1 MTSKIDRTLITTT
14 LVCLLPILLSFVLY
28 DDLPKQIAIHW
39 DYAGNPDNFA
49 PKSIAVWGLPLFL
62 AGMNIFTHIV
72 INGDPKKANA
82 SSVLKQFGK
91 WMIPLL
97 SVIIVPIILFKALGY
112 PIQIEVIAPVLVGIM
127 IIIIGNYLPKCKQN
141 YTIGIKLPWTLNS
154 HDNWNKTHHL
164 SGYLW
169 IIGGL
174 CIAAGGLL
182 NGYWL
187 PITLITTAI
196 LVVVPFMYSYFLY
209 KQGI

>member
-1 MTSKIDRTLITTT
+1 MTRKIDRTLITTT
-14 LVCLLPILLSFVLY
+14 LVCLLPIILSFVVY
-28 DDLPKQIAIHW
+28 NDLPKQIAIHW

-49 PKSIAVWGLPLFL
+49 PKSLTVWGLPLFL

-91 WMIPLL
+91 WITPLL
-97 SVIIVPIILFKALGY
+97 SVILVPITLFKALGY

-174 CIAAGGLL
+174 CIAGGGFL
-182 NGYWL
+182 NGDWL